1 MLNPLIEGED
11 YYFLDDGRMVFM
23 AKYLLERGFCC
34 GKACKHCPYDFKN
47 VEEPVRSRLLAIK
60 NSNEQD

>member
-1 MLNPLIEGED
+1 
-11 YYFLDDGRMVFM
+11 M